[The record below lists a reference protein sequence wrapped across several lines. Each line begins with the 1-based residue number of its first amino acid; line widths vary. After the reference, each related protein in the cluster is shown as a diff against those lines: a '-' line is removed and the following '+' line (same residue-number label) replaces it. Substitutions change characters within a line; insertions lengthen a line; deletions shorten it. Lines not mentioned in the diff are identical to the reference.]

1 MILRNSAKSVLRS
14 PLKSILF
21 FLLVFALTAALTLG
35 TALVAMCDS
44 VLAQCDKT
52 YTTIASLEYRGG
64 RFPDNSVCDLNA
76 AALRSQLD
84 FDALSN
90 LDFVTKTNRSNTAV
104 VSLPG

>member
-44 VLAQCDKT
+44 VLVQCDKT
-52 YTTIASLEYRGG
+52 YTTIAALEYRGG
-64 RFPDNSVCDLNA
+64 RFPDNSVCDL
-76 AALRSQLD
+76 
-84 FDALSN
+84 
-90 LDFVTKTNRSNTAV
+90 TAD
-104 VSLPG
+104 